1 MEQAVRIVFMQST
14 TMFTNFYSDQ
24 LKADIER
31 EERVEKKEITR
42 RQADREE
49 EEWMEVRMFMELLVI
64 LEW

>member
-1 MEQAVRIVFMQST
+1 MQST

-31 EERVEKKEITR
+31 EERVERKEITR

-49 EEWMEVRMFMELLVI
+49 EEWMEVSM
-64 LEW
+64 

>member
-1 MEQAVRIVFMQST
+1 MRIVFMQST